1 MEYLFSLSKY
11 LAPKF
16 HLVKEVLPNYTD
28 VFLMLY
34 DFTLFSDMKY
44 THTHTHTH
52 TTYFLCNHTWRS
64 KHNTPLTSL
73 APNKKAPS
81 HKLLGERAQ
90 K

>member
-1 MEYLFSLSKY
+1 MEYLFSLSKN

-44 THTHTHTH
+44 THTPTHILLIFYVIIH
-52 TTYFLCNHTWRS
+52 GDL
-64 KHNTPLTSL
+64 NTIPL
-73 APNKKAPS
+73 
-81 HKLLGERAQ
+81 
-90 K
+90 

>member
-44 THTHTHTH
+44 THTHTHTLLIFYVIIH
-52 TTYFLCNHTWRS
+52 GDL
-64 KHNTPLTSL
+64 NTIPL
-73 APNKKAPS
+73 
-81 HKLLGERAQ
+81 
-90 K
+90 